1 MPPPRRYRTFELEIT
16 PGTEGYRAR
25 VLASPVG
32 EIEGPFLFPFEESEW
47 QQISSMTVDERGAR
61 IFDSLFFGS
70 VGECWRSSLALLS
83 AGEGLRLNLR
93 MPDAPELAALPWELL
108 YDTTHH
114 HFLALTE
121 RTPINRYLPLPLAQE
136 DLAVEPPL
144 RVLVILSAPVDH
156 EPQLDVETEWKRIR
170 TALAPLTETGQI
182 EVVRLAQATWSELQ
196 STLRKREIH
205 ILHFVGHGLFDA
217 RQGGGL
223 LFEDEGGFMQL
234 ISARKLAHLLRN
246 HPSLRLALLNSCDGA
261 VTSEVHPFAGMAQAL
276 VQQGIPSVIA
286 MQQEISDRASLI
298 FGPGFYAAVAD
309 GYPVDA
315 ALAQARMA
323 VYAEDDSEWAT
334 PVLFMRAAD
343 GQLFD
348 LNGTVEER
356 KPAPR
361 LKVPAPTQP
370 PVIDTFVPREA
381 ETAYHIKQLESEN
394 IAVITGLPGVGK
406 TTLAAIIARQMGE
419 QLPVFWHAFH
429 EAEQSDVLIWKLAAF
444 LAWHDRPALWEML
457 SNASTSSGN
466 LPPPETLFDFLLE
479 LLPEQAIL
487 ICLDNFQ
494 YVDRDP
500 LILRTIERLH
510 HLFESNNA
518 KLLVITRRIPTL
530 GAVGNFQRLTGLP
543 VEQVR
548 HLLEQN
554 NLTFDDALIDELT
567 RKTDGNPQL
576 LTLAINLLQ
585 QGQPPDELV
594 ERLTTNEDI
603 ERFLLDGIDA
613 NLSQLERDVLSAV
626 AVFQDETCTRDALE
640 TVLDSEQGL
649 LRPLNE
655 LSARHLLT
663 TRLTPNGRSYSENQ
677 SVGSFYYGL
686 LAVRRRKEMHRRA
699 GDYFESVEV
708 DILASLRQY
717 RAADEFEHFARVLF
731 ANLTLLLSQGQ
742 ALTVQLL
749 LEQIPQQR
757 LSQPAQM
764 QFSEA
769 RGDILYLLGSL
780 DESIQ
785 SFTQALHLATGE
797 SPSQIRLARKRG
809 DVLTRK
815 GDYELARQSYRQ
827 ASDLLSQTDLPEENA
842 LLSVG
847 IGTLRLSVGEYDEI
861 MAEVQDELARS
872 SAAVNPLV
880 VAELH
885 DLAGKAYY
893 FKGDLANSTAHFEA
907 AHARREAANDLR
919 GVLRSHSNLAVVY
932 GAQQRLDDA
941 VRTNL
946 SALEVAERIGDT
958 VALAM
963 IYTNLAQDYA
973 DQGKFDPAI
982 DFNNR
987 ALTLAERMGNVHG
1000 IGLARLNSGN
1010 IYRQLCEFDIALGHI
1025 QSALAL
1031 IDQINDA
1038 HLKISGRLTLAEI
1051 YLDQSDFETAAQE
1064 AQNAFA
1070 MAEEKG
1076 NLHWLPVSQALLG
1089 KIREGQGK

>member
-1 MPPPRRYRTFELEIT
+1 MSPPRRYRTFELEIT
-16 PGTEGYRAR
+16 PGDESYRAR
-25 VLASPVG
+25 VLASPAG
-32 EIEGPFLFPFEESEW
+32 EIEGAFFFPFEQSEW
-47 QQISSMTVDERGAR
+47 QDLAAIPPEETGAR
-61 IFDSLFFGS
+61 IFDALFFGP
-70 VGECWRSSLALLS
+70 VGECWRSSLALLG
-83 AGEGLRLNLR
+83 ADEGLRLNLR
-93 MPDAPELAALPWELL
+93 IPDAPELTALPWELL
-108 YDTTHH
+108 YDTTQH

-156 EPQLDVETEWKRIR
+156 EPHLDVELEWQGIQA
-170 TALAPLTETGQI
+170 ALAPLVESGQI
-182 EVVRLAQATWSELQ
+182 EIVRLAQATWSELQ
-196 STLRKREIH
+196 STLRKQTIH
-205 ILHFVGHGLFDA
+205 ILHFVGHGLFDE

-223 LFEDEGGFMQL
+223 LFEDEDGFLQL
-234 ISARKLAHLLRN
+234 ISARKLTHLLRN

-261 VTSEVHPFAGMAQAL
+261 VTRAETPFAGMAQAL

-298 FGPGFYAAVAD
+298 FGPEFYAAVAD

-343 GQLFD
+343 GQLFN
-348 LNGTVEER
+348 LNGTIEER
-356 KPAPR
+356 KSAPR

-370 PVIDTFVPREA
+370 PVIDSFVPREM
-381 ETAYHIKQLESEN
+381 ETAYHIEQLESEN

-479 LLPEQAIL
+479 LLTEQAIL

-530 GAVGNFQRLTGLP
+530 GVVGNYQRLTGLR
-543 VEQVR
+543 VEEIR
-548 HLLEQN
+548 HLLDQN
-554 NLTFDDALIDELT
+554 NLTLDDALVAELH

-585 QGQPPDELV
+585 QGQYPDELV
-594 ERLTTNEDI
+594 ESLTTNEDI

-649 LRPLNE
+649 LRTLNE
-655 LSARHLLT
+655 LSTRHLLT
-663 TRLTPNGRSYSENQ
+663 TSQTPNGRSYSENQ

-699 GDYFESVEV
+699 GDYFESVEL

-757 LSQPAQM
+757 LSQPAQI
-764 QFSEA
+764 QISEA

-785 SFTQALHLATGE
+785 SFAQALHLATGDK
-797 SPSQIRLARKRG
+797 PLQIRLARKQG

-815 GDYELARQSYRQ
+815 GDYDLARQSYRQ
-827 ASDLLSQTDLPEENA
+827 ASDLLSQTDLPEEHA

-847 IGTLRLSVGEYDEI
+847 IGTLGLSIGEYDEI

-941 VRTNL
+941 VRTNQ
-946 SALEVAERIGDT
+946 SALEIAEKIGDV
-958 VALAM
+958 VALTL
-963 IYTNLAQDYA
+963 IYTNLAADYSELG
-973 DQGKFDPAI
+973 QYEQAI
-982 DFNNR
+982 EFHTKS
-987 ALTLAERMGNVHG
+987 LHLAERMGNVQGLRLAHQNLG
-1000 IGLARLNSGN
+1000 DVYRLITRFDEAFTHITHAIEMADQVNDTHVMIGSRYGLALLYFDQNDMDSAARLV
-1010 IYRQLCEFDIALGHI
+1010 RHALQIA
-1025 QSALAL
+1025 
-1031 IDQINDA
+1031 
-1038 HLKISGRLTLAEI
+1038 T
-1051 YLDQSDFETAAQE
+1051 E
-1064 AQNAFA
+1064 A
-1070 MAEEKG
+1070 G
-1076 NLHWLPVSQALLG
+1076 DLHWLPRCEALMERINER
-1089 KIREGQGK
+1089 K